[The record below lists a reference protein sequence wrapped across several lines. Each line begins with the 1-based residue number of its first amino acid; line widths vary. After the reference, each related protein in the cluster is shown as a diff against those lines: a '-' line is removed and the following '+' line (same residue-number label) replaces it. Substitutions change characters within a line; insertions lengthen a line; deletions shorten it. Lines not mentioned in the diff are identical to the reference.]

1 MLVISSFD
9 RLFPF
14 WYSKTEAILIIKEI
28 KQISLMVILQYHNQN
43 VFIGNR
49 KVTVYGKIAPDNPM
63 IKNSILFILPSNS
76 HNTLGTGTILK
87 SKTLTCKSSD
97 EIKCPVSCKK
107 G

>member
-14 WYSKTEAILIIKEI
+14 WYKNIEVILTTKEI
-28 KQISLMVILQYHNQN
+28 RQITLIVILQYHNQN
-43 VFIGNR
+43 VLIGNKR
-49 KVTVYGKIAPDNPM
+49 VTIYGKIAPDNPM